1 MSTPSHP
8 STQKSSILNLRGA
21 AALITGA
28 SRGLGRALAEA
39 LAEAGAR
46 VVLVARA
53 SPELDGAVAAI
64 RSRGGEAYAIAADIG
79 DKRSIHGITGRA
91 SALVGPLDLLINNAS
106 TLGATPLR
114 LLLDTECE
122 DLERTL
128 AVNLVGPF
136 RLTKVVAGSMALRG
150 RGVVVNISS
159 DAATEA
165 YPEWGGYAVSKAALD
180 HLTRVWAAELGERG
194 VRMLAVDPGEMATAM
209 HAAALPDAD
218 PDTLA
223 RPETVAASILSMIGD
238 PRRAPTGARLS
249 ASQWGEAGR

>member
-1 MSTPSHP
+1 MSKPTREFDDTLS
-8 STQKSSILNLRGA
+8 LRGA

-39 LAEAGAR
+39 LAERGAR

-53 SPELDGAVAAI
+53 SSALEEAVASI
-64 RSRGGEAYAIAADIG
+64 RSRGGEAHGIAADVG
-79 DKRSIHGITGRA
+79 DKRSIHRITGRA

-106 TLGATPLR
+106 TLGPTPLR
-114 LLLDTECE
+114 PLLDTECE

-209 HAAALPDAD
+209 HAAAIPAAD
-218 PDTLA
+218 PETLA
-223 RPETVAASILSMIGD
+223 RPESVAASILAMIGD
-238 PRRAPTGARLS
+238 AGAAPNGARLS
-249 ASQWGEAGR
+249 APQWGEAGR

>member
-1 MSTPSHP
+1 MSIP
-8 STQKSSILNLRGA
+8 STDKNPTFNLHGA

-53 SPELDGAVAAI
+53 SPELDAAVAAI
-64 RSRGGEAYAIAADIG
+64 RSRGGEAYAIVADLG
-79 DKRSIHGITGRA
+79 DKRSIHTITGRA
-91 SALVGPLDLLINNAS
+91 SGLVGPIDLLINNAS

-180 HLTRVWAAELGERG
+180 HLTRVWASELGELG
-194 VRMLAVDPGEMATAM
+194 VRMIAVDPGEMATAM
-209 HAAALPDAD
+209 HAAALPEAD
-218 PDTLA
+218 PDTLP

-238 PRRAPTGARLS
+238 PSRAPTGARLS
-249 ASQWGEAGR
+249 APQWGEAGR